1 MTRPSL
7 LHTALSTKHCLL
19 KLKLLF
25 NKNQLFFQDFQFLWL
40 KVCPNPHKH
49 ARNRL
54 RYLRKVKIILTQR
67 KTDEIKKITSVTA
80 KIFCVNTLTLDVTAT
95 ER

>member
-1 MTRPSL
+1 M
-7 LHTALSTKHCLL
+7 
-19 KLKLLF
+19 LLF

-40 KVCPNPHKH
+40 KVCPNHQKN

>member
-1 MTRPSL
+1 MAQSL
-7 LHTALSTKHCLL
+7 PQPP
-19 KLKLLF
+19 
-25 NKNQLFFQDFQFLWL
+25 KN
-40 KVCPNPHKH
+40 

-80 KIFCVNTLTLDVTAT
+80 KIFLCEHLDVRRNCDGTVTLTLTASV
-95 ER
+95 

>member
-1 MTRPSL
+1 MAQSL
-7 LHTALSTKHCLL
+7 PQPP
-19 KLKLLF
+19 
-25 NKNQLFFQDFQFLWL
+25 KN
-40 KVCPNPHKH
+40 

-80 KIFCVNTLTLDVTAT
+80 KIFRVNTLTLDVTAT
-95 ER
+95 KR

>member
-1 MTRPSL
+1 MWVAQMGPTCWPTMAPIGP
-7 LHTALSTKHCLL
+7 HM
-19 KLKLLF
+19 
-25 NKNQLFFQDFQFLWL
+25 QLFIG
-40 KVCPNPHKH
+40 
-49 ARNRL
+49 L

>member
-1 MTRPSL
+1 M
-7 LHTALSTKHCLL
+7 
-19 KLKLLF
+19 LLF

-40 KVCPNPHKH
+40 KVCPNHQKH

-54 RYLRKVKIILTQR
+54 RYLREVKIILTQR